1 MSGPPPAF
9 ELNLGSLFGGWRQNA
24 GDAERDAAGLP
35 YVPADV
41 IANLRTEYEQA
52 AQLGGQA
59 ATEKCFK

>member
-9 ELNLGSLFGGWRQNA
+9 ELNLGSLFGGRRHSA
-24 GDAERDAAGLP
+24 GEAERDGAGLP

-41 IANLRTEYEQA
+41 ITNLRREYEEA
-52 AQLGGQA
+52 AQLGGPA